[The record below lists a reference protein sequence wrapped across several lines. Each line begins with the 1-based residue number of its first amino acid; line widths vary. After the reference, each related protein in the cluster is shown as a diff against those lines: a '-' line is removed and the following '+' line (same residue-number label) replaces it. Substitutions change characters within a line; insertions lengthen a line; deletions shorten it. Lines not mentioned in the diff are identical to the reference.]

1 MSADIFSDYLRLL
14 DDKDKLQRRCDA
26 LSEELQRARRPTV
39 EQDRAQL
46 SPNTGV
52 SVPGQAEED
61 LPKTQGGAEGAEAEA
76 EAEAYEIKEAAGRLL
91 VDERGVSRESS
102 NLRTE
107 LTTGYMGDCS
117 GAAFYSALMETLPA
131 ILSPHSVVPPHPPT
145 AYQTWDSR
153 PLPLSLSSP
162 YSLPPLPLTRHL
174 VSIFFHNCS
183 DTLHLLDQAEFHGQ
197 IEAIYAVSLGPGP
210 GGGPTRGEE
219 NMHNNPYHTAVLS
232 QLYLVLAIGCLHVA
246 SPTSLDR
253 DERSDFLNVEAG
265 ERDFPG
271 MNYFAKANLL
281 IPSLHEY
288 PSLPSATT
296 LALVAYYLLAVSHR
310 DAAYTYVSGSV
321 SKNTVARVHC

>member
-1 MSADIFSDYLRLL
+1 MRGAFPVSA
-14 DDKDKLQRRCDA
+14 
-26 LSEELQRARRPTV
+26 PMW
-39 EQDRAQL
+39 
-46 SPNTGV
+46 V
-52 SVPGQAEED
+52 S
-61 LPKTQGGAEGAEAEA
+61 
-76 EAEAYEIKEAAGRLL
+76 
-91 VDERGVSRESS
+91 
-102 NLRTE
+102 E

-197 IEAIYAVSLGPGP
+197 IEAIYAVSPGVGPGA
-210 GGGPTRGEE
+210 TRGEE
-219 NMHNNPYHTAVLS
+219 NIHNNPYHTAVLS

-246 SPTSLDR
+246 SPTSLD
-253 DERSDFLNVEAG
+253 
-265 ERDFPG
+265 RDFPG

-321 SKNTVARVHC
+321 SKNTGARVGG

>member
-1 MSADIFSDYLRLL
+1 MSL
-14 DDKDKLQRRCDA
+14 
-26 LSEELQRARRPTV
+26 PTWI
-39 EQDRAQL
+39 
-46 SPNTGV
+46 S
-52 SVPGQAEED
+52 
-61 LPKTQGGAEGAEAEA
+61 
-76 EAEAYEIKEAAGRLL
+76 
-91 VDERGVSRESS
+91 
-102 NLRTE
+102 E

-197 IEAIYAVSLGPGP
+197 IEAIYAVSPGPGP
-210 GGGPTRGEE
+210 GAVRGEE
-219 NMHNNPYHTAVLS
+219 NIHNNPYHTAVLS

-246 SPTSLDR
+246 SPTALDR

-310 DAAYTYVSGSV
+310 DAAYTYVSGSGN
-321 SKNTVARVHC
+321 NTVARVAERNRSAHPCG